1 MNTDVSLQKLKS
13 DIISTLERHNDEAA
27 KEQQT
32 RFDSLSKKL
41 FDLAKQGPQLAQQ
54 QLMLQTLLF
63 EEMEQREENIKDAHK
78 TTLNWMFQKKKTKF
92 INWLESEK
100 GIYWVKGKVRDPHPR
115 TLYSWHGNV
124 ERYPAKI

>member
-13 DIISTLERHNDEAA
+13 DIISTLERHSDEAA

-32 RFDSLSKKL
+32 RFNNLSKEL
-41 FDLAKQGPQLAQQ
+41 FVLAKQGPQLAQQ

-78 TTLNWMFQKKKTKF
+78 TTLNWMFQKKIKF
-92 INWLESEK
+92 TNWLESEK

-115 TLYSWHGNV
+115 TLYSWPRNV